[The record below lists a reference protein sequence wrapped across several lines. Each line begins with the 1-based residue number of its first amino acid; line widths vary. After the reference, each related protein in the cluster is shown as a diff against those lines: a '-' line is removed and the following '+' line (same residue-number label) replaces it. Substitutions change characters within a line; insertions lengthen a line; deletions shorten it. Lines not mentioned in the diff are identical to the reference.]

1 MVPIIDS
8 KCGLVGDT
16 VIVPR
21 RVVLLMVQKSGEKTT
36 WDVYN
41 LVNNWIWTT
50 NLNRWSSRFL
60 VAINSMY
67 SFWRIKA
74 LQVGIQEY
82 VCVYIFFLIFLVP
95 HIDLF
100 DFLYIKCSPCM
111 YIVLLFVDWGGCTQ
125 FFVKLLPT
133 QQCDHSVQPF
143 QKNMRE
149 GKQILLGL
157 LFPAPSVWCEHF
169 IPKRCADLSSVRNPC
184 WLGCKGI
191 IQPSYIRIIISH

>member
-1 MVPIIDS
+1 MWKYTPKTYQEIWLKKVLMYTLQGTNWHLSKREMVPIIDS

-82 VCVYIFFLIFLVP
+82 VCVYIFFYFFSATHWPIWFSIYQVFAM
-95 HIDLF
+95 HV
-100 DFLYIKCSPCM
+100 YC
-111 YIVLLFVDWGGCTQ
+111 IV
-125 FFVKLLPT
+125 
-133 QQCDHSVQPF
+133 
-143 QKNMRE
+143 
-149 GKQILLGL
+149 I
-157 LFPAPSVWCEHF
+157 
-169 IPKRCADLSSVRNPC
+169 C
-184 WLGCKGI
+184 WLGGLYPIFC
-191 IQPSYIRIIISH
+191 QASTHPTMWS